1 MEDSEFSS
9 DVKSWFTKKVYER
22 FNNDDAPPT
31 HDEMGHTRV
40 ERIFSQEN
48 EE

>member
-9 DVKSWFTKKVYER
+9 DVRTWFTKKVYER
-22 FNNDDAPPT
+22 FNADDTPPT
-31 HDEMGHTRV
+31 HDEKGRTRV
-40 ERIFSQEN
+40 ERIFAQEN